1 MPTLKL
7 PYRSVGICLSA
18 VVLLACAQP
27 SFDWSANL
35 LPPPNLLNLSSRET
49 PGSEATLRVIVQFKE
64 PVTGNE
70 ASLLQALQAQT
81 TGHLRFLSAVSA
93 DTHVYSRQ
101 LPPGMDAAQALQSLA
116 AATVVKRV
124 ERDQAAKA
132 H

>member
-1 MPTLKL
+1 M
-7 PYRSVGICLSA
+7 
-18 VVLLACAQP
+18 
-27 SFDWSANL
+27 
-35 LPPPNLLNLSSRET
+35 NLSSRET

-81 TGHLRFLSAVSA
+81 TGQLRFLSAVSA
-93 DTHVYSRQ
+93 DTHVYSLQ